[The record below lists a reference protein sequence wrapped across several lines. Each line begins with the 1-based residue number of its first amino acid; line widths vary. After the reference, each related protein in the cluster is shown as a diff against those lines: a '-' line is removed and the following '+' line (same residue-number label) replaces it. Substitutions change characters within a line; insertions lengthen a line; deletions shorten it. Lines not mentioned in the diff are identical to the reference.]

1 MNNNKNDNLIS
12 TLSKIKIDPIECSK
26 NNLSDELKDIIGNLI
41 NDVKDLKLNNEKLS
55 SKIESLILENE
66 ELLEE
71 NKMYEDKF
79 KKPNTC
85 HKHDYSNT
93 SDFKS
98 KSLDEIKPV
107 LKKSEKQQK
116 IKKTRQKLI
125 DTVDFS
131 SLDIFLENYFN
142 NVIFTN
148 EDKLTSN
155 TIYEDYQ
162 KYKDCNTDISIVL
175 FRMYTV
181 NSFIRKHD
189 RSRYIIGYKK
199 IIE

>member
-1 MNNNKNDNLIS
+1 MNNNKNENLIS

-26 NNLSDELKDIIGNLI
+26 DNLSEELKNIIGNLI
-41 NDVKDLKLNNEKLS
+41 SDVENLKLNNEKLC
-55 SKIESLILENE
+55 SKIESLALENE

-71 NKMYEDKF
+71 NKMYEEKF
-79 KKPNTC
+79 KKPNVS
-85 HKHDYSNT
+85 HKYDYSNT

-98 KSLDEIKPV
+98 KSLNEIKPI
-107 LKKSEKQQK
+107 LNKQKK
-116 IKKTRQKLI
+116 IKKTSKKLI

-142 NVIFTN
+142 GVEFTN
-148 EDKLTSN
+148 DDKLTSN

-181 NSFIRKHD
+181 NSFIRKSD
-189 RSRYIIGYKK
+189 RSRYIVGYKK
-199 IIE
+199 L